1 MRKDVCLEHAVNEEA
16 VAQARR
22 NLPEEG
28 ILEKLS
34 AMFSAFAD
42 VSRLK
47 IMLTICERE
56 LCVCELAE
64 VLEMSMPAVSHHLR
78 RLKDLGLVKYR
89 REGKLVY
96 YALDDEHVQQLLT
109 VGLEHILHK

>member
-1 MRKDVCLEHAVNEEA
+1 MVKDICQEYSINAEA
-16 VAQARR
+16 VAHVKE
-22 NLPEEG
+22 NLPDAEV
-28 ILEKLS
+28 LEKLS

-47 IMLTICERE
+47 IMLSICERE

-64 VLEMSMPAVSHHLR
+64 VLDMSMPAVSHHLR

-96 YALDDEHVQQLLT
+96 YSLDDEHVQQLLT
-109 VGLEHILHK
+109 VGLEHSLHR